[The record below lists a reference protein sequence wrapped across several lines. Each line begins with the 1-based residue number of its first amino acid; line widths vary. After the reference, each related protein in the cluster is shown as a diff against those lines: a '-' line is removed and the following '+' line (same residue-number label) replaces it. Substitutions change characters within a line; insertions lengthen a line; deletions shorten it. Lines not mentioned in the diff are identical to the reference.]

1 MLKNAGVALLP
12 LIEGLRA
19 AGAVGLRYAAGS
31 RRMAGAIRA
40 APAGLFLR
48 EFLEAPAGVG
58 AVWPSS
64 EHLARGMAARID
76 PRGDGLVVELGAGT
90 GVVTRALLDRG
101 GAGGSPAGGGM
112 FSGVRAASAPAVSGG
127 DDPAGRRGP
136 AVGRAG

>member
-31 RRMAGAIRA
+31 RRMVGAIRA

-64 EHLARGMAARID
+64 EHLARGMAARICS
-76 PRGDGLVVELGAGT
+76 T
-90 GVVTRALLDRG
+90 GGCRRIACGWWNVLRRSCG
-101 GAGGSPAGGGM
+101 ICAGG
-112 FSGVRAASAPAVSGG
+112 F
-127 DDPAGRRGP
+127 RG
-136 AVGRAG
+136 